1 MADSLMNQ
9 QNPKNPE
16 YTGTIQPVPGER
28 DENNQRLFPYIP
40 SQDLVKI
47 VNLAIYLERP
57 LLLRGEPGCGKTQL
71 ARAVAYEFEKRYGS
85 WSYEAWYVKSTSRAR
100 DGLYIYDAVKR
111 LRDAQIAA
119 ARRWDE
125 EAIKNLELEDESKY
139 ISYKELGRAFQSSRR
154 TVVLIDEID
163 KADIDF
169 PNDLLRELDQD
180 QFTIE
185 ETGEVITAKQKP
197 IVFITS
203 NDEKE
208 LPDAFLRRCLF
219 YYFQFPEKEDL
230 VKIINAHF
238 STSQEQ
244 PAKDLVDAA
253 VDRFLKLRA
262 DMEGLQDTRKK
273 VSTSELIDW
282 FRTLTQED
290 QNKVLNKMNGKLPR
304 EYGSVLLKNWED
316 HLRYVDLNREKDQDK

>member
-1 MADSLMNQ
+1 MAEALEQNQ
-9 QNPKNPE
+9 IPVYKGE
-16 YTGTIQPVPGER
+16 IQPVPRER
-28 DENNQRLFPYIP
+28 DKSGQLLYPYIP

-47 VNLAIYLERP
+47 VNLAIYLQRP

-71 ARAVAYEFEKRYGS
+71 ARAVAYEFEERYGG
-85 WSYEAWYVKSTSRAR
+85 WPYEAWYVKSTSRAR

-119 ARRWDE
+119 ARRWDAQ
-125 EAIKNLELEDESKY
+125 AIKNLELDDESKY
-139 ISYKELGRAFQSSRR
+139 ISFGQLGRAFKNSRR
-154 TVVLIDEID
+154 TVILIDEID

-169 PNDLLRELDQD
+169 PNDLLRELDQN

-185 ETGEVITAKQKP
+185 ETGKVITAQEPP

-219 YYFQFPEKEDL
+219 YYLQFPQKKDL
-230 VKIINAHF
+230 VKIIKAHF
-238 STSQEQ
+238 STEEVQ
-244 PAKDLVDAA
+244 PSNKLVDATIN
-253 VDRFLKLRA
+253 RFLELRA
-262 DMEGLQDTRKK
+262 EMEELQDTRKK

-282 FRTLTQED
+282 FRALTLED
-290 QNKVLNKMNGKLPR
+290 QDEVLRKMNGQLPR
-304 EYGSVLLKNWED
+304 EYAGILLKNWED
-316 HLRYVDLNREKDQDK
+316 HLRYVDFKRNQEEEK